1 MTMKLLV
8 AVDGSPES
16 EKAARYALQFAKDTG
31 ASVTILTVITS
42 SVAREESEKVLARIR
57 DAAKEIGIG
66 CDTRSHIN
74 STISRGIIDE
84 AEKGGFDQIIMGSRG
99 LTGLKRVLLG
109 SVADSVTHYAHCPVT
124 IVR

>member
-8 AVDGSPES
+8 AVDGSPEA
-16 EKAARYALQFAKDTG
+16 EKAVRYALQFAKDSG
-31 ASVTILTVITS
+31 ASITVLHVITS
-42 SVAREESEKVLARIR
+42 SVAQKESEKVLARVR
-57 DAAKEIGIG
+57 DIAKEIGIE
-66 CDTRSHIN
+66 CNTKSYVN
-74 STISRGIIDE
+74 SVISRGIIDE
-84 AEKGGFDQIIMGSRG
+84 AERGDFDQIIMGSRG

>member
-8 AVDGSPES
+8 AVDGSSEA

-31 ASVTILTVITS
+31 ASVTILNVITS
-42 SVAREESEKVLARIR
+42 SVAQEESEKVLARIR
-57 DAAKEIGIG
+57 DVAKETGIE
-66 CDTRSHIN
+66 CSTKSHIN
-74 STISRGIIDE
+74 SSITRGIIDE
-84 AEKGGFDQIIMGSRG
+84 AEMGNFDQIIMGSRG
-99 LTGLKRVLLG
+99 LTRLKRALLG